1 MSVLTAIIQAILQ
14 AITWV
19 FPVSESGH
27 SSLFHDFSDRYSG
40 ACSAITGV
48 IHIAIAVGIVIALR
62 KVFLS
67 LSKEF
72 VNTFPDIFKKKFSL
86 KNASPARSFM
96 LMTVLSFVPML
107 LWLIP
112 AGDYGTFYN
121 LLRST
126 GFNGTV
132 LDDGLFFIITGLLM
146 LAAAKQLSIA
156 RNNKNVS
163 IVCALVVGFVC
174 VLLVPV
180 AGLSPVAGIF
190 AVTMLMGVSK
200 KLAFRY
206 CFVMSVPL
214 LIVTGI
220 VEICISVTPAG
231 IVSIILALIIAA
243 AVTVLAVKI
252 LLWMIETVKIKYFAI
267 YDFAIGII
275 ACIIGIF
282 EIALK

>member
-1 MSVLTAIIQAILQ
+1 MGII
-14 AITWV
+14 
-19 FPVSESGH
+19 
-27 SSLFHDFSDRYSG
+27 
-40 ACSAITGV
+40 
-48 IHIAIAVGIVIALR
+48 IALH
-62 KVFLS
+62 KVFFS

-72 VNTFPDIFKKKFSL
+72 FTSIPDMFKKKFSV

-96 LMTVLSFVPML
+96 LMTLVSFVPML
-107 LWLIP
+107 LWVIP

-132 LDDGLFFIITGLLM
+132 FDDGLFFIVTGLLI

-163 IVCALVVGFVC
+163 IICALVVGFAC
-174 VLLVPV
+174 VLVVPV

-206 CFVMSVPL
+206 SFVMSVPI

-220 VEICISVTPAG
+220 VEICISVTQAG
-231 IVSIILALIIAA
+231 IVSIILGVIIAA
-243 AVTVLAVKI
+243 AVTVFAVKI
-252 LLWMIETVKIKYFAI
+252 LLWMIDSVKIKYFAF
-267 YDFAIGII
+267 YDFTIGII
-275 ACIIGIF
+275 AVIVGIF

>member
-14 AITWV
+14 AVTWV

-27 SSLFHDFSDRYSG
+27 SSLFHDFSGRYSG

-48 IHIAIAVGIVIALR
+48 IHIAIAVGIIIALH
-62 KVFLS
+62 KVFFS

-72 VNTFPDIFKKKFSL
+72 FTSIPDMFKKKFSV

-96 LMTVLSFVPML
+96 LMTLVSFVPML
-107 LWLIP
+107 LWVIP

-132 LDDGLFFIITGLLM
+132 FDDGLFFIVTGLLI

-163 IVCALVVGFVC
+163 IICALVVGFAC
-174 VLLVPV
+174 VLVVPV

-206 CFVMSVPL
+206 SFVMSVPI

-220 VEICISVTPAG
+220 VEICISVTQAG
-231 IVSIILALIIAA
+231 IVSIILGVIIAA
-243 AVTVLAVKI
+243 AVTVFAVKI
-252 LLWMIETVKIKYFAI
+252 LLWMIDSVKIKYFAF
-267 YDFAIGII
+267 YDFTIGII
-275 ACIIGIF
+275 AVIVGIF